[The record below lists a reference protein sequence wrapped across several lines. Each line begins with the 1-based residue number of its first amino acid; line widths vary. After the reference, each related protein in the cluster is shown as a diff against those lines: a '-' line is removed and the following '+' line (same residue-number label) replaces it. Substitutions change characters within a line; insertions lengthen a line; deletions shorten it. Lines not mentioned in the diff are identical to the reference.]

1 MTIRNIALVLVLMLV
16 VGLVACGGTP
26 QEAEA
31 TVSPFVQALP
41 ADRAEMQIAAPG
53 GVLPCGL
60 AEVDWGI
67 RIFRLSDFP
76 ACQTHA
82 PALAVYCLD
91 STANWSQANVLDV
104 EVNPDTQTVTF
115 NSQQSGI
122 CGLFP
127 LGG

>member
-16 VGLVACGGTP
+16 VGLAACGGTP

-67 RIFRLSDFP
+67 ASSAFP
-76 ACQTHA
+76 TSLPVKLTPLHWR
-82 PALAVYCLD
+82 
-91 STANWSQANVLDV
+91 STALTVRR
-104 EVNPDTQTVTF
+104 TGHRQTFWMSKST
-115 NSQQSGI
+115 
-122 CGLFP
+122 P
-127 LGG
+127 TPKP